1 MCQWQNRR
9 KLCLVTKRQARD
21 LNAAQAKQVKTHFF
35 VLPGPSQVFSG
46 EAMARLG
53 QPPAL
58 SPHGEPRAPE
68 PALRLGALQGE
79 QLYRQCQEPGASS
92 PGSLPLP
99 VLPGPGDGGLYSCFL
114 LYSSRQVLA
123 GPTVLFLGES
133 RLLRARSP
141 SAQPLPWRRWLFVS
155 LLWINM
161 CKHCISQM
169 AFAEGG
175 GAWMFEEGFSSIITW
190 TAGVPDP
197 EWLNI
202 YRQAEQLGNTAHG
215 VPSPQPDPSVQFQ
228 LHSHRC
234 LCCSVEPSVLL
245 LASRGMTP
253 EVCFLTLLL

>member
-1 MCQWQNRR
+1 M
-9 KLCLVTKRQARD
+9 
-21 LNAAQAKQVKTHFF
+21 
-35 VLPGPSQVFSG
+35 PGAGSLFSG
-46 EAMARLG
+46 VFAA
-53 QPPAL
+53 
-58 SPHGEPRAPE
+58 PRAARPPGME
-68 PALRLGALQGE
+68 GCAPAFCFIPPDRSWQGPQAL
-79 QLYRQCQEPGASS
+79 L
-92 PGSLPLP
+92 
-99 VLPGPGDGGLYSCFL
+99 
-114 LYSSRQVLA
+114 
-123 GPTVLFLGES
+123 LGES
-133 RLLRARSP
+133 QLLRARSL

-155 LLWINM
+155 LLQINM

-169 AFAEGG
+169 AFPEGG

-202 YRQAEQLGNTAHG
+202 YCQAEQLGNTAHG

>member
-1 MCQWQNRR
+1 
-9 KLCLVTKRQARD
+9 
-21 LNAAQAKQVKTHFF
+21 
-35 VLPGPSQVFSG
+35 
-46 EAMARLG
+46 MARLG
-53 QPPAL
+53 QPPAP
-58 SPHGEPRAPE
+58 SPHREPRAPE
-68 PALRLGALQGE
+68 PALHLGALQGE

-92 PGSLPLP
+92 LGSWPLP
-99 VLPGPGDGGLYSCFL
+99 VLPGPWGRRVGAPAFCFIPPDRSWQGPQAL
-114 LYSSRQVLA
+114 L
-123 GPTVLFLGES
+123 LGES
-133 RLLRARSP
+133 QLLRARSL
-141 SAQPLPWRRWLFVS
+141 SARPLPWRGWVFVS
-155 LLWINM
+155 LLQINM

-169 AFAEGG
+169 AFPEGG

-215 VPSPQPDPSVQFQ
+215 VPSPQLDPSVQFQ